1 MGRNIADNYG
11 GIIISEILLFFRMF
25 ILHLQMTLNI
35 TFSEWVNLLS
45 IYRVQNKFSRLD
57 ISDSYVGI
65 FLYSCYL
72 NSWLMILNFYPT
84 FNVRWYLWKY
94 DIYIQWVYKE
104 DILVNIAYNY
114 VSISVYFRKLWFKE
128 SQLSYSQHEI
138 LGNLYEFMINVSKKS
153 SISSLKRIFPAN
165 MLEYLFVSV
174 WSVISVC
181 YGFIADIP
189 YALSLK

>member
-1 MGRNIADNYG
+1 MSWIWNIKLFIYLKCLPYINGKEYCWQLWWNNYFWN
-11 GIIISEILLFFRMF
+11 IVIFFRMF

-128 SQLSYSQHEI
+128 SQLSYNQHEI
-138 LGNLYEFMINVSKKS
+138 LGNLY
-153 SISSLKRIFPAN
+153 
-165 MLEYLFVSV
+165 
-174 WSVISVC
+174 
-181 YGFIADIP
+181 
-189 YALSLK
+189 